1 MKKLSFLICLVA
13 VGVMGCDDES
23 SDYLEVTVNFLVKN
37 QAGQDLLN
45 STTSGFF
52 RSEDIRVFSVR
63 NGAREEVY
71 HPNLDAPRSFRIIRN
86 DENGETMF
94 SLDLLI
100 EKQEENPVTRV
111 IQWNNALEDT
121 LVAELKQFNGE
132 EYLETLNKAW
142 LNGKLV
148 YDISLDSG
156 VRWGNTNYL
165 LPNLITLVKE

>member
-1 MKKLSFLICLVA
+1 
-13 VGVMGCDDES
+13 
-23 SDYLEVTVNFLVKN
+23 
-37 QAGQDLLN
+37 
-45 STTSGFF
+45 
-52 RSEDIRVFSVR
+52 VR